1 MYQWQKSCQLAHSE
15 LLLNIKDI
23 RTTRYIN
30 TLTPNKGHFWHI
42 NYSKKKV
49 SSGYWNNFDLIIS
62 LSLDLASAIN
72 SNLNGWEIISF

>member
-42 NYSKKKV
+42 NYSKKNQFRLLK
-49 SSGYWNNFDLIIS
+49 
-62 LSLDLASAIN
+62 
-72 SNLNGWEIISF
+72 